1 MEIAEEAPARRTPPG
16 PASVHDRAAEV
27 IAPERLRRATAHS
40 IGWTM
45 VRIGAEQ
52 LFSFLIFVALA
63 RMLPPSQFGLFA
75 LALLVIEI
83 GRIISSGGLTQAI
96 ARAPSVSEELADTV
110 FWSNLGLAIIL
121 ALAGFA
127 AADELA
133 LAVGDPAVAGPLR
146 ALCAVLPIAA
156 LGATHMTLRLRQ
168 FGHRSMAVRA
178 IVGGVVSGVAA
189 LAAAWYGWG
198 LWSLVVQKAVQELI
212 GAILSWTAYRWRP
225 GLLFSWVELS
235 AIRGFA
241 VDSMISQLTFFALV
255 RVQDVVIGRVIGA
268 GAVGI
273 YRTAW
278 RMIEL
283 ISVGTIQPFSGVSV
297 QTLARLQSDLPAFR
311 RAYLR
316 LNSTSALAAF
326 PAIIGFGVLAPVA
339 VPFLF
344 GPQWVEAGPICQIF
358 ALMVVPFT
366 LNIFAAPALFALG
379 QSRAMRWVALL
390 QFVLTLG
397 LSLAV
402 AHLGLAAIAMAYVA
416 RAYLTLPVQIL
427 LLRRHAGMSIR
438 SLGRAILP
446 PLIASLAMAA
456 ALLALWSSVRALLPH
471 DALWLAAMVAAGAAV
486 YGVSILMLDRDA
498 RVMAVSLLRRAG
510 LFR

>member
-1 MEIAEEAPARRTPPG
+1 MEIAQGARDSR
-16 PASVHDRAAEV
+16 HDRAAGE
-27 IAPERLRRATAHS
+27 IAPERLRSATAQS
-40 IGWTM
+40 IGWT
-45 VRIGAEQ
+45 VLRIGAEQ
-52 LFSFLIFVALA
+52 MFAFLVFVALA
-63 RMLPPSQFGLFA
+63 RILAPSQFGIFA
-75 LALLVIEI
+75 LALLLIEI

-110 FWSNLGLAIIL
+110 FWSNLGLATGF
-121 ALAGFA
+121 ALIGVA
-127 AADELA
+127 AADGLA

-146 ALCAVLPIAA
+146 ALCATLPIAA

-189 LAAAWYGWG
+189 LAAAWAGWG

-212 GAILSWTAYRWRP
+212 GAVLSWTAYRWRP
-225 GLLFSWVELS
+225 GLRFSRGEL
-235 AIRGFA
+235 AGIRGFA
-241 VDSMISQLTFFALV
+241 LDSMISQLTFFALV

-283 ISVGTIQPFSGVSV
+283 ISVGTIQPFSTVAV
-297 QTLARLQSDLPAFR
+297 QTLARLQSDLSAFR

-316 LNSTSALAAF
+316 LCSTSALAAF

-344 GPQWVEAGPICQIF
+344 GPQWVEAGPICRIF
-358 ALMVVPFT
+358 AFMVVPFT
-366 LNIFAAPALFALG
+366 LNVFAAPALFALG
-379 QSRAMRWVALL
+379 HSRAMRWVALL
-390 QFVLTLG
+390 QFALTLG

-416 RAYLTLPVQIL
+416 RAYLTLPVQVL
-427 LLRRHAGMSIR
+427 LLRRHAGVSIR
-438 SLGRAILP
+438 SLCRAILP
-446 PLIASLAMAA
+446 PLIAALAMAA
-456 ALLALWSSVRALLPH
+456 GLLGLWGEARALLPH
-471 DALWLAAMVAAGAAV
+471 DAAWLAAMVAVGALV
-486 YGVSILMLDRDA
+486 YAAAILTLDRDVRA
-498 RVMAVSLLRRAG
+498 TAFSFLRRAG